1 MAVSTEKEQENT
13 ENINIRDAKS
23 FLDSADL
30 ERESWLKCAKRSWE
44 EIKKVQTNGLL
55 YSVMP
60 NSARKRIRYPLWY
73 STWKIRRPM
82 VYARTPIPIGMD
94 ELEGKDPVGETAA
107 IMKERLA
114 LNLMKRS
121 AFDECMGGARDDSLI
136 TQFGAGRLYVE
147 SHDSVEEERIYVQL
161 IQDDA
166 GNQFYQLPDG
176 GILEPTAA
184 VLSDEIG
191 PYIVTENVVAV
202 ENEKICSKHVIFR
215 DILIDPCAYR
225 WSDVREIAFG
235 YDYSPEHFRKTFGKE
250 ALSGLA
256 LPQERA
262 GRKKKQYMIKVWEY
276 WNLDKRQMA
285 FLTPAGDKFLKKL
298 DSDYDDEDDPVAL
311 ETEKD
316 GTIYQD
322 PYGLEEFWPCP
333 KPMVFDQPSDSFWPI
348 SEWYQYCDLLEE
360 IHNIA
365 SNIFILSRAVR
376 IRCLFDNSIP
386 ALQPL
391 INESGQAD
399 WIGIDNLT
407 TVLTKAGGSLAN
419 VVAYLPIDPMVT
431 ALNELY
437 VAMQQRLEKFGQLSG
452 TSDLLQGKGD
462 EVERTYGEQQM
473 RAKFAMN
480 QLEPYQTDM
489 QRFAKDTLELMC
501 EMALKNFSDESLR
514 QYIVPETMTAE
525 HQANY
530 AAGMELLKN
539 DRKRR
544 FRVDLETD
552 STIALDEQY
561 DMNMRRACA
570 DALTNVLKATA
581 ETIEMSPMLAPPL
594 IEMARNVA
602 QGFRQGK
609 LFVNSMDASLD
620 AVLKKAEEL
629 AAQPPPPPPF
639 DKDQAM
645 AKLEAQKIRQAGE
658 KLIQDGKIAVAKIQS
673 DERIEVAK
681 LNQETYLQS
690 IESQIEQLKLGLEQ
704 GKTSAEL
711 QLAYQ
716 TLSANV
722 VKAQQQLALDRDAL
736 LVEIRKIVDAKEMK
750 QFDAMIADR
759 FKPAEMQLEAQR
771 QQIDAME
778 LALRERDQALEAR
791 QQTFIAQNQAV
802 DNELNKVKTMLEA
815 QKLADERNKPPE
827 IPAITINMPEPKA
840 RKKKIK
846 ITKRNADDEVE
857 ELEQTESEE

>member
-1 MAVSTEKEQENT
+1 MAVSTEKDQEKD
-13 ENINIRDAKS
+13 ENITIEQGKR
-23 FLDSADL
+23 FLDSADT

-73 STWKIRRPM
+73 STWKLRRPM
-82 VYARTPIPIGMD
+82 VYARTPIPIGLD
-94 ELEGKDPVGETAA
+94 ELEGKDPIGETAA

-121 AFDECMGGARDDSLI
+121 AFDECMGGARDDSLA

-147 SHDSVEEERIYVQL
+147 SQDKFEQERIYLGVVT
-161 IQDDA
+161 DDA

-184 VLSDEIG
+184 VLTDENG
-191 PYIVTENVVAV
+191 SYIVTENLIAV

-215 DILIDPCAYR
+215 DLLIDPCAYR

-235 YDYSPEHFRKTFGKE
+235 YDYSPEHFRKCFGKE
-250 ALSGLA
+250 ALAGLA
-256 LPQERA
+256 LPSER
-262 GRKKKQYMIKVWEY
+262 GNRKKKQYMIKVWEY
-276 WNLDKRQMA
+276 WNLDKRQMG
-285 FLTPAGDKFLKKL
+285 FLTAAADKFLKKL
-298 DSDYDDEDDPVAL
+298 DSDYDDEDDPIAID
-311 ETEKD
+311 TEKD
-316 GTIYQD
+316 GTVYQD
-322 PYGLEEFWPCP
+322 PYKLEDFWPCP

-386 ALQPL
+386 SLQALV
-391 INESGQAD
+391 NESGQAD
-399 WIGIDNLT
+399 WIGIDNLLT
-407 TVLTKAGGSLAN
+407 ILTKAGGSLAN
-419 VVAYLPIDPMVT
+419 VVAYLPIEPMVK

-462 EVERTYGEQQM
+462 QVERTYGEQQM

-501 EMALKNFSDESLR
+501 EMALKNFSDDSLR

-525 HQANY
+525 HQTNY
-530 AAGMELLKN
+530 GPAMELLKN
-539 DRKRR
+539 DRKHR
-544 FRVDLETD
+544 FRIDLETD

-561 DMNMRRACA
+561 DMNMRKMCA
-570 DALTNVLKATA
+570 DSLSAILKTTA

-602 QGFRQGK
+602 QSFRQGK
-609 LFVNSMDASLD
+609 LFVNSMDASLE

-639 DKDQAM
+639 DKDQAN
-645 AKLEAQKIRQAGE
+645 ANLEAQRIGLDAR
-658 KLIQDGKIAVAKIQS
+658 KLDQDGQIAIAEIQS
-673 DERIEVAK
+673 KERIEVAK
-681 LNQETYLQS
+681 LNQQTYLQS
-690 IESQIEQLKLGLEQ
+690 IESQLEQLKMGMEQ

-722 VKAQQQLALDRDAL
+722 AEAQQKLALEREGL

-750 QFDAMIADR
+750 QFDALIADR

-771 QQIDAME
+771 QQIDQME
-778 LALRERDQALEAR
+778 LALRERDQMLEAR

-802 DNELNKVKTMLEA
+802 DNELNKVKAMLEA

-840 RKKKIK
+840 KKKKIK